1 MRSWLQMSSCFD
13 DYKLCHSRLLE
24 FVKWW
29 QIINNAEKLQCI
41 VLALLQLCYHFS
53 TQSQISEW
61 DSHILNNCTGP
72 LNFLFKLLLQRLNLL
87 LPAEDSPWG
96 WVYGGSSFP
105 KLLSFQEG
113 ITVQCVFKLLRI
125 HRTNKNWEACLQQKG
140 KNKTTLY
147 STWRTD
153 FWQNISQE
161 SRKH

>member
-1 MRSWLQMSSCFD
+1 MSSWFHD
-13 DYKLCHSRLLE
+13 TKLCHSSLLE

-29 QIINNAEKLQCI
+29 QIIHNAEKLQCI

-61 DSHILNNCTGP
+61 DSHLLNNCTDH
-72 LNFLFKLLLQRLNLL
+72 LNFLFKLLFQRLNLL